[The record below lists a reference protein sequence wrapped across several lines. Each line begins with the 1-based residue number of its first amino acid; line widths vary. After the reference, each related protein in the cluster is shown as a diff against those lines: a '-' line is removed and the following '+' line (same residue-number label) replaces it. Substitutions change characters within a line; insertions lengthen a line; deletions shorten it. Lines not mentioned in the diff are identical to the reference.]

1 MLKRLCKLAVVM
13 SQMALL
19 CSPCY
24 ADELQDML
32 SSLASSDFKDAVSA
46 GESYVKRHP
55 NSAEGRFY
63 LAKSYLGVKQGAMA
77 EEQLRACMELA
88 PVGSEMQNNCIA
100 ALREI
105 SQGRVGGA
113 TNAAP
118 QQGGQSAAGS
128 NSQNFS
134 QSSYSSSNQSKQSSR
149 TQYFGRSA
157 TAAAGASTVSSVKNY
172 APLKKPSATQG
183 SSSISP
189 SSLSNPPAT
198 NKAAN

>member
-1 MLKRLCKLAVVM
+1 MLKTVCKLAIVM
-13 SQMALL
+13 SQMAIL
-19 CSPCY
+19 CLPCS

-55 NSAEGRFY
+55 NSAEGRYY

-118 QQGGQSAAGS
+118 QQSGQSATS
-128 NSQNFS
+128 STMQNFS
-134 QSSYSSSNQSKQSSR
+134 PSSYSSSSQGKPNLRSESAGRSTAASASTSNVKTYAVLKKNTASQTQSSPKTSPLS
-149 TQYFGRSA
+149 TQPA
-157 TAAAGASTVSSVKNY
+157 
-172 APLKKPSATQG
+172 KK
-183 SSSISP
+183 
-189 SSLSNPPAT
+189 
-198 NKAAN
+198 